1 LECQI
6 WLSFFSIITLVIKQL
21 KMLNIR
27 LQQLSRVDNLTGV
40 ANQLAFN
47 ECRQQEVPR
56 PQGWAAHDRGLCRS
70 RPFQTVNDSFGHGVV
85 NVLEW
90 RAHKHVHS
98 HPTHKYSCADRTMY
112 LVKASGS
119 NGIKCKELAA

>member
-1 LECQI
+1 MPDLAE
-6 WLSFFSIITLVIKQL
+6 LFLNYTLVIKQL

-40 ANQLAFN
+40 ANRIAFN

-85 NVLEW
+85 NVLV
-90 RAHKHVHS
+90 AS
-98 HPTHKYSCADRTMY
+98 AQTMSTHIRHTDIVARIEPCT
-112 LVKASGS
+112 
-119 NGIKCKELAA
+119 